1 MGIIRLLLALSVV
14 AAHTTSFFG
23 VHLVGG
29 KVAVQAFY
37 IISGFY
43 MSLILNEKY
52 LGKTGSYKLFIT
64 NRFLRIFPIFWTVLV
79 LVALFSALLLILGHG
94 GGSLQPYINYFSN
107 GNDMNIP
114 AIFLLVV
121 SNLFLFGGDIV
132 MFTGIN
138 PATGNLFF
146 TKDFTMTSPRM
157 HGFLLV
163 PQAWTIALELMFYLI
178 APFLVRRKT
187 WLIVTIIILSFGLRT
202 YLYSHGL
209 NHDPWT
215 YRFFPLE
222 IAFFLLGTLSYRVY
236 TKIQTYP
243 FDPKVLWI
251 AFGSMCLA
259 TLGYYPGNTSLSL
272 EIPYFA
278 LITFGIPLV
287 FLLTKTNKYDARIGE
302 LSYPVY
308 ICHMLMIAVLGFFA
322 IPEKYLGFAA
332 AAGSM
337 LLAWI
342 LIKVVS
348 DPIERFR
355 QRRVALA
362 QKI

>member
-121 SNLFLFGGDIV
+121 SNLFFSG
-132 MFTGIN
+132 
-138 PATGNLFF
+138 
-146 TKDFTMTSPRM
+146 
-157 HGFLLV
+157 
-163 PQAWTIALELMFYLI
+163 
-178 APFLVRRKT
+178 
-187 WLIVTIIILSFGLRT
+187 
-202 YLYSHGL
+202 
-209 NHDPWT
+209 
-215 YRFFPLE
+215 
-222 IAFFLLGTLSYRVY
+222 
-236 TKIQTYP
+236 
-243 FDPKVLWI
+243 
-251 AFGSMCLA
+251 
-259 TLGYYPGNTSLSL
+259 
-272 EIPYFA
+272 
-278 LITFGIPLV
+278 
-287 FLLTKTNKYDARIGE
+287 
-302 LSYPVY
+302 
-308 ICHMLMIAVLGFFA
+308 
-322 IPEKYLGFAA
+322 
-332 AAGSM
+332 
-337 LLAWI
+337 
-342 LIKVVS
+342 
-348 DPIERFR
+348 
-355 QRRVALA
+355 
-362 QKI
+362 QK